1 MFEDALG
8 RLIGGAVWGIGAGV
22 LLTLTRGGGEGL
34 RDLTRGA
41 MKAYLTA
48 ADRFQE
54 ATAEMREGFE
64 DLAAEA
70 RAERASQ
77 TEQSEP

>member
-8 RLIGGAVWGIGAGV
+8 RLIGGALWGVGAGV
-22 LLTLTRGGGEGL
+22 LLTLTRGGSEGL
-34 RDLTRGA
+34 RDMTRGA

-48 ADRFQE
+48 ADRLQE

-70 RAERASQ
+70 RAERVAQ
-77 TEQSEP
+77 TEQSET